1 MRREHTKE
9 EDRLIKFLR
18 EHNCIF
24 YSPLSQDDTS
34 DWISGNA
41 MVKYANDS
49 VVWDN
54 NVGMYKFKLASG
66 QSYGTNQYYAKWNLI
81 DTIVQSQANFTGV
94 SLTYSDTTQDCF
106 YDFFPTRLGLS
117 LTSYSTTTG
126 DKSESAQMFSTVN
139 NITHQKVYIDGVE
152 ALDYNYNSAYNFFNG
167 STGVR
172 IGCPINIR
180 YETTYCMQH
189 FALFTQAL
197 SLDEINE
204 YFNIVT
210 A

>member
-1 MRREHTKE
+1 MKHFR
-9 EDRLIKFLR
+9 
-18 EHNCIF
+18 
-24 YSPLSQDDTS
+24 QGDTT
-34 DWISGNA
+34 DWISGNV

-54 NVGMYKFKLASG
+54 TVGMYKFKLASG

-81 DTIVQSQANFTGV
+81 DTIVQSQANFTVV

-106 YDFFPTRLGLS
+106 YDFFPTRFGLS
-117 LTSYSTTTG
+117 LPSHSITTD
-126 DKSESAQMFSTVN
+126 DKSESVQMFSTVN
-139 NITHQKVYIDGVE
+139 NITHQKVYVNGVE
-152 ALDYNYNSAYNFFNG
+152 ELDYNYNRAYNFFNG

-180 YETTYCMQH
+180 YATTYCMQH
-189 FALFTQAL
+189 FALFAQAL

>member
-1 MRREHTKE
+1 MRREHSKE
-9 EDRLIKFLR
+9 EDKLIKFLR

-24 YSPLSQDDTS
+24 YSPLSQNDTS

-49 VVWDN
+49 AVWDN

-81 DTIVQSQANFTGV
+81 DTIVQSQMNITVV

-106 YDFFPTRLGLS
+106 YDFFPTRIGIS
-117 LTSYSTTTG
+117 LTTYSTTTG
-126 DKSESAQMFSTVN
+126 DKSESSQEFTTVN
-139 NITHQKVYIDGVE
+139 NISHQKVFVDGVE
-152 ALDYNYNSAYNFFNG
+152 TLDYNYNRAYNFFNG

-172 IGCPINIR
+172 IGCPSNSS
-180 YETTYCMQH
+180 YATTYCMQH

-197 SLDEINE
+197 SLGEINE

-210 A
+210 I